1 MRRRVVITGMG
12 ALTPVGVDL
21 ESSWQAIKSGVSGIR
36 PITTFPV
43 EDYPVRFGGH
53 VPEFDLTAY
62 LPAKEARRM
71 DGFIQHGIVAGIQAV
86 NDSGLEVSTLS
97 LDRVGVAVGSG
108 IGGIKTIE
116 TCHDVLL
123 ARGPQKVS
131 PFFVPSC
138 IINMVAGHLSIHYG
152 FQGPN
157 IAVTTACTTGTHNI
171 GLAARMIAYGD
182 ADVMLAGGAEKAT
195 SPTTMAGFSSMKA
208 LSTRNESPQEASR
221 PWDKNRDGF
230 VLSDGAAVL
239 VLESLEH
246 AEARGANIYCEL
258 AGFGMSADAA
268 HMTSPAENGA
278 GAARSMQTA
287 LNDAALLPTAVDYIN
302 AHGTSTPLG
311 DVAETEAIKAVFGGH
326 ANRLCVS
333 STKSM
338 IGHALG
344 AAGAIEAAISIKA
357 LTDNVAPPTIN
368 LYEPGDGCDLD
379 YVPQYARPRALDVV
393 LSNSFGFGG
402 TNGTLIFKTFKP

>member
-71 DGFIQHGIVAGIQAV
+71 DGFIQHGVVAGIQAV

-368 LYEPGDGCDLD
+368 LDEPGDGCDLD

>member
-1 MRRRVVITGMG
+1 MG

>member
-1 MRRRVVITGMG
+1 VRQRVVITGMG

-86 NDSGLEVSTLS
+86 NDSGLDVSTLS

-368 LYEPGDGCDLD
+368 LDEPGDGCDLD

>member
-1 MRRRVVITGMG
+1 
-12 ALTPVGVDL
+12 
-21 ESSWQAIKSGVSGIR
+21 
-36 PITTFPV
+36 
-43 EDYPVRFGGH
+43 
-53 VPEFDLTAY
+53 
-62 LPAKEARRM
+62 
-71 DGFIQHGIVAGIQAV
+71 
-86 NDSGLEVSTLS
+86 VSTLS

-368 LYEPGDGCDLD
+368 LDEPGDGCDLD

>member
-368 LYEPGDGCDLD
+368 LDEPGDGCDLD